1 MKSNYFFKMKELFVR
16 CKTANRI
23 KFLLFVCFAAL
34 SFNANAYSGAA
45 FMSERLIYDIK
56 WNQEKG
62 RVEFKVIFYDN
73 IGSYHDEYIKCATL
87 YINNEKLGT
96 LTVGKKTDRGDV
108 TSSTPW
114 NEICHP
120 TNAEYQRANLFFY
133 SHSASNNEHLAVFA
147 RGVVNDCGQYAAD
160 GDYIEIPINHSNN
173 RRYTF
178 GLNRGYDAAAVSHS
192 YAEFFWYPGEL
203 TGDKTIEVALKDIV
217 IMEENTSTAQGKPN
231 VSRSVTMTRPA
242 APSNQSMTG
251 GTIGADGQLT
261 FTCSAD
267 GATEIQLLK
276 GNDVI
281 ETKTGSNV
289 TFTGKYLTEA
299 NDFLNGKTFSF
310 NARKAISDNRT
321 TYIWRSDIN
330 VESQRTGVFTN
341 ILETSLEQCGKI
353 RLSWQIKNPS
363 TTSGVNT
370 DGFILE
376 VKKGN
381 DNWTAVT
388 SGVPSYTAQNSE
400 TTNYNYTYTIPNDD
414 LNRGTVNYQFH
425 VKRAFVA
432 WDDNTFGA
440 NYAPADSNP
449 FSIIANLFQRN
460 RSISINTD
468 FKQLTGIEM
477 KPGGT
482 YNYPR
487 LTWNMSTD
495 GIECTSGMTLKLKVD
510 NVEVILPPDAI
521 SSRSYQ
527 TTAADNKITD
537 CTPQRYELILQYGT
551 LQAVTYT
558 VHANY
563 VHQPLTQREFKKIEV
578 SKGYYADRN
587 SIKWT
592 FESGYD
598 NFTRFRLM
606 RKEASQ
612 SDDEYVAVGD
622 EITHTTGILQYNRDD
637 REINAGVYYIYKVDG
652 IYACDTKTGVLS
664 SPTSVGF
671 SQPYGSVSGR
681 VTYTGSQAV
690 KDVEINVATD
700 NAMTANRELEFNSS
714 RSDSYLSIPAKERL
728 FNREGFGFEAWLK
741 FTSSQ
746 ADTIV
751 SNSLLVITRGAD
763 SRITVKLNNASATVP
778 TQIANGEYTHLTV
791 TAEKQADYKHY
802 TVKVYINDA
811 VRYTGALTLSSD
823 AITPT
828 TATIIGQSFTGYIDD
843 VRIWDEVLTAAD
855 VALNYDRVLG
865 GNEIGLAAYYRFDEI
880 DFAESALFDGSA
892 VRTTFNGN
900 HAVKGSGVNRSNI
913 PVSASHLTIKGVT
926 DDNGNYSIIN
936 CIPFT
941 SEGTTYTLS
950 PALGIHRFD
959 PDSRPLYFSPNSQV
973 FNNIDFTDISSF
985 PVSGQIV
992 YAGSNYPVEGVQI
1005 AIDGTVASKAG
1016 AIIVTDAYG
1025 KFTVDVPIGEH
1036 YITVSK
1042 QGHVFANG
1050 GRFPANA
1057 LEKHNFQNSVSDL
1070 VFTDQ
1075 TTVRI
1080 MGRVAGGNR
1089 QTNLPLGFG
1098 LSKANIGQAKVTLK
1112 SNSDVYRLNLTGADV
1127 VVNNNIIGGVTSRT
1141 TFKNPASGSIVE
1153 IETNPVTGEFL
1164 AVVPPVPFS
1173 ITGIK
1178 TKDFEDTFVDG
1189 DTRDFECS
1197 KMVFDVN
1204 PAAEQTAEY
1213 VDSLNVKYTFVYH
1226 DSLKITRYNEPVIN
1240 VSDLGAKPG
1249 AFGDSIYIYRNT
1261 VQNVSDTIRLYTV
1274 RPDGSVDY
1282 AFGYPLFSAKQNVY
1296 DWEISIY
1303 EEYLNRDDPS
1313 NPKSDI
1319 VPLAGQAI
1327 SISNG
1332 LASGYTEFMFT
1343 NGGEQTALTASEST
1357 IELGDN
1363 GKKKF
1368 RFNTGFPK
1376 LGGDY
1381 LLAVK
1386 LSFDH
1391 NGKEIVWNNNLSA
1404 GTEFQGYLLGQ
1415 VPSDGNNFVTKG
1427 PDMIDVVL
1435 PDPPGS
1441 YSFAYIEKGSS
1452 ITSSHES
1459 TFTFETSEVGQATA
1473 HLGVGIRTISGIGI
1487 AVESKWEVIA
1497 DLKGTAGGRQTT
1509 GKGNRVEKTLTFN
1522 ETVNTSGDIAF
1533 VGSNADVYIGQSN
1546 NRVFG
1551 QVRQLSFYPKAED
1564 VTGSTIETSD
1574 GKYSLFPK
1582 DIIAVGDEFA
1592 TMFSY
1597 TQGHIV
1603 NTLIPDTKRLRN
1615 SLIRYYPGTLPT
1627 DTTGLKFIDEK
1638 GDSIDYIYLS
1648 NIPADNPNFGE
1659 TGYYKVYY
1667 RPGLPRVKTL
1677 TNDVEAYNNWI
1688 RSWER
1693 AISDN
1698 EEAKIGLFDKRAD
1711 LEAKGLMHNRSF
1723 NAGVNLA
1730 ESISAEYNNVE
1741 LKNTSDVTFGE
1752 FEETFGIV
1760 FNDQLGAE
1768 ETFTVGRENNQE
1780 DSWEDGKSNSI
1791 TFGFEISED
1800 GGDYLKGTNDALTID
1815 IYQPVADEMKK
1826 IIDASL
1832 LFSPIKTLRG
1842 YTFRTRAGQTSCP
1855 YEPADSTLFY
1865 KRDKKL
1871 QLLNYGTFQ
1880 IEKPDLYINSSK
1892 SASAENI
1899 PSGREATFE
1908 VQMNNM
1914 SDAKDVVIYQ
1924 LFVEDYSNLNGL
1936 VLSIDGMPLTEPRE
1950 YEIEYGEE
1958 IVKTLKV
1965 RQSSQDVLEYK
1976 DVELILSSTC
1986 EESDITESSAKLSV
2000 TFVPSSSPVKLVSNS
2015 RLANVEGLNN
2025 GGKIRF
2031 TVSDYDRSYKNF
2043 GCIRLEYRSVTNENW
2058 TTLRTFV
2065 NDATLYPVNSND
2077 KELITGPSHYYDFI
2091 YNATVPSDGEYIF
2104 RAVSVSKYG
2113 EDEITALSEEIHV
2126 VKDVKSPAALGYPSP
2141 VNGILNVGDEIS
2153 VTFNEDIQS
2162 GKLVDGVVGS
2172 NFSITGVLNG
2182 DIREEPTSGIAFSGA
2197 QNAYTELPIY
2207 TNGSFSIETWFKR
2220 TKNTAG
2226 TLFAYGSGNEYI
2238 SLGFDATGHAIAT
2251 IGTESYTSTVAIDN
2265 ADDTWKYIGLAYDR
2279 ETGTVSV
2286 NAYQGTQNIE
2296 LFKSKTFTQTPA
2308 IQGKLYLGNNATG
2321 NSGFT
2326 GAAALLHFYNFART
2340 ETQMS
2345 STKSLNKS
2353 GTENGLI
2360 GLWELEEDEG
2370 ALAKDK
2376 ARSRHLTLN
2385 NTSRY
2390 IYPLGKSR
2398 SYNGTNQYTQ
2408 LKSGTYPF
2416 GVYSDFTVE
2425 FWFKGGSQAA
2435 ATLLSI
2441 GVDTYIGFDSD
2452 HRLTLSHRAEANSEF
2467 ATQILAPAGRLDSKW
2482 HHFALSV
2489 KRNGSARASIDGVA
2503 TATFNSSFFG
2513 DVGGG
2518 YCHLGAKY
2526 ARNSSGDGYAYS
2538 EYFKGNIDELRVW
2551 NSALTA
2557 EATVYNKNYS
2567 LRGDES
2573 GLKAYYP
2580 FEKTTQVNGSIYSV
2594 DASVVDAVN
2603 DSLSIAGNAPSS
2615 DDSAPLQLAR
2625 PVKNVPYTFTASNNK
2640 IVLNLTDEEYRLEGV
2655 TLYISVENVL
2665 DMRDNTSNTIKWI
2678 AYVNRNA
2685 LNWNTDL
2692 VDITI
2697 EDGERKTFTVSISNS
2712 SGEKKDYFIE
2722 DLPSWL
2728 SVDVAQGTLNP
2739 LAAKELTFTVAT
2751 GVNIGAYEAAVALTG
2766 TNSVREIL
2774 PVSLKVTGNRPD
2786 WSVNPADFESSMT
2799 VVGQLQIKGFPQED
2813 SDDLIAAFV
2822 GSTCV
2827 GLASPTYEKAYQN
2840 NLVYMQVWGNAA
2852 DNGKD
2857 IVFKIWDASTGN
2869 IYPVVEV
2876 SENGNP
2882 SQIQFVGNS
2891 LKGSPAAP
2899 VIFNALD
2906 AVEQSML
2913 LNNGWNWVSFNVDSP
2928 SLADVNELMTDINNG
2943 IEIKGQSVFSRYES
2957 GSNLWTNGTLN
2968 GTGLSNT
2975 QMYMLKMSGDNIIS
2989 LPGSPLNVADAP
3001 ITLYSGWNWI
3011 SYIPQVNETVDEAF
3025 VGANPSNG
3033 DIVKS
3038 QTGFSIYDINVG
3050 WVGTLDYLRPGL
3062 GYMYHT
3068 DSQRSFNYPKTGVMT
3083 RSSFG
3088 DPTDGDP
3095 LTLNRPYTSL
3105 NSDIA
3110 RLYETNLSLVGE
3122 VKLSSDYLSESA
3134 RLIAIVGGERRGI
3147 AEIVKVGDRRLFFLP
3162 VYSNSANETVTFV
3175 LENNGKEIELRENI
3189 QYRANALV
3197 GTPSSPVLL
3206 TDANIHL
3213 KAYPNPFT
3221 DRITVSF
3228 EIAEHH
3234 ANTSVKVELVS
3245 LTGATIYS
3253 TTYAVAVAG
3262 PQLLDL
3268 DGAAIGKLTEG
3279 MYIIR
3284 VTLDN
3289 GDTFTNTVIKNVY

>member
-1 MKSNYFFKMKELFVR
+1 MKTNYSYQSKALFFISSTINR
-16 CKTANRI
+16 C
-23 KFLLFVCFAAL
+23 KFLLIVFFAAL
-34 SFNANAYSGAA
+34 SFNANAAVGDGFNA
-45 FMSERLIYDIK
+45 ENIIRDLR

-62 RVEFKVIFYDN
+62 RVEFKVMFYDN
-73 IGSYHDEYIKCATL
+73 CANRLDDYIKSASL
-87 YINNEKLGT
+87 YINGEQLGT
-96 LTVGKKTDRGDV
+96 LTVGKKTGGGTVDIYA
-108 TSSTPW
+108 SNSTM
-114 NEICHP
+114 CHP
-120 TNAEYQRANLFFY
+120 TNDEYQRANLYFY
-133 SHSASNNEHLAVFA
+133 SHSASNNEHLTIFA
-147 RGVVNDCGQYAAD
+147 RGAVDDCGQYAAD
-160 GDYIEIPINHSNN
+160 GNYIEIPIDHWNN

-178 GLNRGYDAAAVSHS
+178 GLDLVEGDASKKHHSFAEFYWYPGEMTSDQNIEVAIKNISIMEEQSWFYFVTSKQDVVRSITATRPDAVSHS
-192 YAEFFWYPGEL
+192 
-203 TGDKTIEVALKDIV
+203 I
-217 IMEENTSTAQGKPN
+217 S
-231 VSRSVTMTRPA
+231 
-242 APSNQSMTG
+242 G
-251 GTIGADGQLT
+251 GTIGADGKLSI
-261 FTCSAD
+261 TCNA
-267 GATEIQLLK
+267 GEATEIQLFKVFGSSWYEYLET
-276 GNDVI
+276 V
-281 ETKTGSNV
+281 ETKSGSNI
-289 TFTGKYLTEA
+289 TFTGHYFTR
-299 NDFLNGKTFSF
+299 DYQFLDGATFGF
-310 NARKAISDNRT
+310 NSRRSVSNNRT
-321 TYIWRSDIN
+321 TYVRRAVMTLTSG
-330 VESQRTGVFTN
+330 RTGVFTN
-341 ILETSLEQCGKI
+341 RLDASLEACGKVK
-353 RLSWQIKNPS
+353 LSWHIKNPWN
-363 TTSGVNT
+363 TSGINT

-376 VKKGN
+376 VKKGD
-381 DNWTAVT
+381 DNWTAIT
-388 SGVPSYTAQNSE
+388 SGVPSYTAQDGG
-400 TTNYNYTYTIPNDD
+400 TTDYNYTYTIPNED
-414 LNRGTVNYQFH
+414 LNKGMVNYQFR
-425 VKRAFVA
+425 VKRTFVA
-432 WDDNTFGA
+432 WNDNTFGGDYE
-440 NYAPADSNP
+440 NG
-449 FSIIANLFQRN
+449 NLFQRN
-460 RSISINTD
+460 ISVPINTN
-468 FKQLTGIEM
+468 FKTLTNIEM

-482 YNYPR
+482 GNYPR
-487 LTWNMSTD
+487 LTWDMTTD
-495 GIECTSGMTLKLKVD
+495 GIECTENIKLKLKVGSTEKD
-510 NVEVILPPDAI
+510 IDKD
-521 SSRSYQ
+521 SSSYQ
-527 TTAADNKITD
+527 TSEENGIDD
-537 CTPQRYELILQYGT
+537 CKRQSYELILQYGN
-551 LQAVTYT
+551 LDPITYT
-558 VHANY
+558 VSANY
-563 VHQPLTQREFKKIEV
+563 AHQPAGKREFDDLVV

-587 SIKWT
+587 SIKWYIRNG
-592 FESGYD
+592 FDE
-598 NFTRFRLM
+598 FTRFRLM

-612 SDDEYVAVGD
+612 PDSEYVAVGD
-622 EITHTTGILQYNRDD
+622 EITHNRGVLQYNREDY
-637 REINAGVYYIYKVDG
+637 EINAGVYYIYKVEG
-652 IYACDTKTGVLS
+652 LFGCDTIQGVLP
-664 SPTSVGF
+664 SPTAVGF

-690 KDVEINVATD
+690 QGVEINVATD
-700 NAMTANRELEFNSS
+700 NALNSNRELEFNRN
-714 RSDSYLSIPAKERL
+714 RSNSYLSIPAGTKL
-728 FNREGFGFEAWLK
+728 FNRDGFSFEAWLK
-741 FTSSQ
+741 FTASQ
-746 ADTIV
+746 NDIIV
-751 SNSLLVITRGAD
+751 SNSLLTITRGTD
-763 SRITVKLNNASATVP
+763 SRITVKLNNVSNTVSTPIAS
-778 TQIANGEYTHLTV
+778 GEYTHLTV
-791 TAEKQADYKHY
+791 TAAKQSNNKTY

-811 VRYTGALTLSSD
+811 VQYTGTFNLSSD
-823 AITPT
+823 AVTPT
-828 TATIIGQSFTGYIDD
+828 AATIIGQSFTGYIDD
-843 VRIWDEVLTAAD
+843 VRIWNKALTAD
-855 VALNYDRVLG
+855 EVALNYDRVLG
-865 GNEIGLAAYYRFDEI
+865 GKEVGLAAYYRFDEI
-880 DFAESALFDGSA
+880 DFAESALFDCSA
-892 VRTTFNGN
+892 IGTTFNGN

-913 PVSASHLTIKGVT
+913 PVSASHLTIKGIT
-926 DDNGNYSIIN
+926 DGNGNYSIIN

-959 PDSRPLYFSPNSQV
+959 PNNRPLYFSPNSQV

-985 PVSGQIV
+985 PVSGQIL

-1005 AIDGTVASKAG
+1005 SIDGTVASKDDD
-1016 AIIVTDAYG
+1016 IIKTDEYG

-1036 YITVSK
+1036 YITVAK
-1042 QGHVFANG
+1042 QGHVFANE
-1050 GRFPANA
+1050 GRFPANK
-1057 LEKHNFQNSVSDL
+1057 LQKYNFQTSVNNL
-1070 VFTDQ
+1070 EFKDQ

-1080 MGRVAGGNR
+1080 MGRVVGGNL
-1089 QTNLPLGFG
+1089 QSNKPLGFG
-1098 LSKANIGQAKVTLK
+1098 LSKANIGKATITLR
-1112 SNSDVYRLNLTGADV
+1112 SNSNVYRLNLTGDTV
-1127 VVNNNIIGGVTSRT
+1127 VSNNTIGGVASKMTL
-1141 TFKNPASGSIVE
+1141 KNPASGSE
-1153 IETNPVTGEFL
+1153 IEVETNPVTGEFL

-1173 ITGIK
+1173 IAGIK
-1178 TKDFEDTFVDG
+1178 TKDFEDKFVDG
-1189 DTRDFECS
+1189 ETRSFECS
-1197 KMVFDVN
+1197 KMVFDIN
-1204 PAAEQTAEY
+1204 PASEQTVEY
-1213 VDSLNVKYTFVYH
+1213 IDSLNAKHTFVYH

-1240 VSDLGAKPG
+1240 VQDLDAKSG
-1249 AFGDSIYIYRNT
+1249 AFGDSIYVYRNT
-1261 VQNVSDTIRLYTV
+1261 VQNVSDTIRLYTI

-1282 AFGYPLFSAKQNVY
+1282 AFGYPLFSAKHNAY
-1296 DWEISIY
+1296 DWEISTY

-1319 VPLAGQAI
+1319 VPLAGQTI

-1332 LASGYTEFMFT
+1332 LAADSTKL
-1343 NGGEQTALTASEST
+1343 NLDGEQIELTASEGT
-1357 IELGDN
+1357 IELDDN

-1376 LGGDY
+1376 LGGDH

-1391 NGKEIVWNNNLSA
+1391 NGKEVVWNNNLPT
-1404 GTEFQGYLLGQ
+1404 GTEFKGYLLGQ
-1415 VPSDGNNFVTKG
+1415 VPSDGNNFVTQG
-1427 PDMIDVVL
+1427 PDMIDIVL

-1459 TFTFETSEVGQATA
+1459 SFTFETSEVGQATA

-1487 AVESKWEVIA
+1487 AIESKWEVIA

-1522 ETVNTSGDIAF
+1522 ETVNTSGDVAF

-1546 NRVFG
+1546 NRIFG
-1551 QVRQLSFYPKAED
+1551 QVRQLSFYPKEED
-1564 VTGSTIETSD
+1564 ENGSTIETSD
-1574 GKYSLFPK
+1574 GKYRLFPK

-1603 NTLIPDTKRLRN
+1603 NTLIPDIKRLRN
-1615 SLIRYYPGTLPT
+1615 DLIRYYPGTLPT
-1627 DTTGLKFIDEK
+1627 DNTGLKFTDNEGK
-1638 GDSIDYIYLS
+1638 TIDYIYLS

-1659 TGYYKVYY
+1659 AGYYKAYY

-1688 RSWER
+1688 RSWEQ

-1698 EEAKIGLFDKRAD
+1698 EEAKIGLFDKRAE

-1741 LKNTSDVTFGE
+1741 LKNKSHVAFGE

-1768 ETFTVGRENNQE
+1768 ETFTVGRENIWDDN
-1780 DSWEDGKSNSI
+1780 WENGKASSI

-1800 GGDYLKGTNDALTID
+1800 GGDYLKGTNDALTMD
-1815 IYQPVADEMKK
+1815 IYQPVADEMKRVV
-1826 IIDASL
+1826 DASL

-1865 KRDKKL
+1865 KRDKKS

-1965 RQSSQDVLEYK
+1965 RQSSQDILEYK
-1976 DVELILSSTC
+1976 DIELILSSTC
-1986 EESDITESSAKLSV
+1986 EESDITEASAKLSV

-2058 TTLRTFV
+2058 TTLHTFV
-2065 NDATLYPVNSND
+2065 NDATLYPVDSND
-2077 KELITGPSHYYDFI
+2077 KELITGASHYYDFS
-2091 YNATVPSDGEYIF
+2091 YNAIVPSDGEYVF

-2113 EDEITALSEEIHV
+2113 ENEITVLSDEIHV

-2172 NFSITGVLNG
+2172 NFSITGILNG
-2182 DIREEPTSGIAFSGA
+2182 DIREEPTSGVSFSGA
-2197 QNAYTELPIY
+2197 QSAYTELPIY

-2238 SLGFDATGHAIAT
+2238 SLGFDANGKVIAT
-2251 IGTESYTSTVAIDN
+2251 IGAESYTSTSAIDN

-2286 NAYQGTQNIE
+2286 NAEQGTQNLE
-2296 LFKSKTFTQTPA
+2296 LFKNKTFTQTPA
-2308 IQGKLYLGNNATG
+2308 TQGKLYLGNNAAG
-2321 NSGFT
+2321 NSGFS
-2326 GAAALLHFYNFART
+2326 GAVALLHFYNFART
-2340 ETQMS
+2340 KAQMS

-2425 FWFKGGSQAA
+2425 FWFKGSSQNA

-2441 GVDTYIGFDSD
+2441 GSDTYIGFDAD
-2452 HRLTLSHRAEANSEF
+2452 HRLTLSHRAETTSEL
-2467 ATQILAPAGRLDSKW
+2467 ATQILAPAGLLDGQW

-2489 KRNGSARASIDGVA
+2489 KRNGSVRASIDGVA

-2518 YCHLGAKY
+2518 YYHLGTKY
-2526 ARNSSGDGYAYS
+2526 ARNVSGDGYSYS
-2538 EYFKGNIDELRVW
+2538 EYFSGNIDELRVW

-2557 EATVYNKNYS
+2557 EAIVYNKNYT

-2594 DASVVDAVN
+2594 DASDVDAVN
-2603 DSLSIAGNAPSS
+2603 DSLSILGNAPSN
-2615 DDSAPLQLAR
+2615 DESAPLQLAR

-2692 VDITI
+2692 VDIII

-2728 SVDVAQGTLNP
+2728 TVDAAQGTLNP

-2766 TNSVREIL
+2766 TNNVREIL
-2774 PVSLKVTGNRPD
+2774 PVSLKVTGDRPN

-2840 NLVYMQVWGNAA
+2840 NLVYMQIWGNAA

-2876 SENGNP
+2876 NENGSP
-2882 SQIQFVGNS
+2882 SQIHFAGNS

-2913 LNNGWNWVSFNVDSP
+2913 LNSGWNWVSFNVDSP
-2928 SLADVNELMTDINNG
+2928 SLADVNELMTGINNG
-2943 IEIKGQSVFSRYES
+2943 IELKGQNVVSRYDADN
-2957 GSNLWTNGTLN
+2957 NLWLNGTLN
-2968 GTGLSNT
+2968 GEGVSNT
-2975 QMYMLKMSGDNIIS
+2975 QMYMLKMSGQNALS
-2989 LPGSPLNVADAP
+2989 LPGTPRDVATTS
-3001 ITLYSGWNWI
+3001 ITLRSGWNRI
-3011 SYIPQVNETVDEAF
+3011 AYIPQVNETVDEAF
-3025 VGANPSNG
+3025 VGANPANG

-3038 QTGFSIYDINVG
+3038 QTAFSVYDANVG

-3068 DSQRSFNYPKTGVMT
+3068 NGSRSFNYPKTGVMT
-3083 RSSFG
+3083 RSSSG
-3088 DPTDGDP
+3088 DPTKGEP
-3095 LTLNRPYTSL
+3095 QTLNRPYTSL
-3105 NSDIA
+3105 NGDIS

-3134 RLIAIVGGERRGI
+3134 RLIAVVGNERRGI
-3147 AEIVKVGDRRLFFLP
+3147 AEIVKIGDRRLFFLP
-3162 VYSNSANETVTFV
+3162 VYSNSSNETVTFV
-3175 LENNGKEIELRENI
+3175 LENNGKEIALRENI
-3189 QYRANALV
+3189 LYSANSLI
-3197 GTPSSPVLL
+3197 GTLSSPVLL

-3213 KAYPNPFT
+3213 KAYPNPFN

-3228 EIAEHH
+3228 EIAELN
-3234 ANTSVKVELVS
+3234 ANTSVKIELVS
-3245 LTGATIYS
+3245 MTGTTIYS
-3253 TTYAVAVAG
+3253 TEYSVFAAG
-3262 PQLLDL
+3262 PQQLDL
-3268 DGAAIGKLTEG
+3268 DGSATGKLVDG

-3289 GDTFTNTVIKNVY
+3289 GETFTNTVIKSVY